1 MKKLLILSMFALG
14 TITANASNDLFKNY
28 YTKDLNEI
36 NLQLEKSDNDGISGF
51 TYTYKVDAWHY
62 FYDPITGN
70 GSSYG
75 TNITPQTPCYNESQ
89 INVYMQMAQAMYG
102 SQNTPYNYVIVKK
115 EIVSPCAIFNPS

>member
-1 MKKLLILSMFALG
+1 MLSIFALG
-14 TITANASNDLFKNY
+14 TITASASNDLFKNHY
-28 YTKDLNEI
+28 DKSLNEV
-36 NLQLEKSDNDGISGF
+36 NVQLEKNDSDGILELR
-51 TYTYKVDAWHY
+51 YTYKVEAWHY
-62 FYDPITGN
+62 FYDPISGN